1 MAQPLPRLGIAAI
14 AGGGAVAV
22 ALVAWFGAQS
32 IGAEVLRAAWVLPLT
47 VALHALQ
54 LLLSAVAWRGL
65 AGPPAPQLP
74 AWWRIRWVREAV
86 NAMLP
91 VAQIG
96 GNLAAIRLLA
106 QRGLPVARATAAT
119 VLDLTVEALAQFL
132 FTLLGI
138 AVLAAIG
145 QNQAWR
151 PWLGG
156 GMALMGAGIAGFVL
170 AQRAGLFRL
179 IEALAERMSAF
190 VPGLPQGALR
200 GLHDELLLLHRNRA
214 ALLHAIGLHVVG
226 WLLGTAEAWLALAA
240 MGQAR
245 GLPVCL
251 VIESLGM
258 AARSAGFAVPGAL
271 GVQEGGFVL
280 AAGLFGIPPD
290 AAVALSMVKRVREL
304 AVGLPGLLA
313 WQWTETARLRRRA
326 G

>member
-170 AQRAGLFRL
+170 A
-179 IEALAERMSAF
+179 
-190 VPGLPQGALR
+190 
-200 GLHDELLLLHRNRA
+200 
-214 ALLHAIGLHVVG
+214 
-226 WLLGTAEAWLALAA
+226 
-240 MGQAR
+240 
-245 GLPVCL
+245 
-251 VIESLGM
+251 
-258 AARSAGFAVPGAL
+258 
-271 GVQEGGFVL
+271 
-280 AAGLFGIPPD
+280 AGLFGIPPD